1 MKTLVLL
8 IGFLMVSYGLF
19 WAVASGSPLK
29 GILWILVGVGL
40 QIAGGAASAA
50 GQRGGLENPLV
61 VLTNGLRSM
70 RETVQGWD
78 RRGKSAG
85 AVEQQDA
92 ADGASK
98 MERRS

>member
-1 MKTLVLL
+1 MKTVVFL

-19 WAVASGSPLK
+19 WAVASGSLLK
-29 GILWILVGVGL
+29 GVLWILAGL
-40 QIAGGAASAA
+40 FLEITGGAASATR
-50 GQRGGLENPLV
+50 QRGGLENPLV
-61 VLTNGLRSM
+61 VLTNGLRNT

-78 RRGKSAG
+78 ARGKRAG

-92 ADGASK
+92 ADGAGK